1 MQNGQTAQKRQMR
14 MSEEK
19 DLKGQDENRETDA
32 GFESKGQEM
41 PGTAGQNER
50 TPGKRKGWR
59 KQTADPK
66 KAGEEKDTAASPG
79 GPLVRE
85 KARWRVIRF
94 MLYFLMMFML
104 IAGLSAKWVTDEW
117 GDLSLD
123 EVMFTIT
130 QPLKGTD
137 SGIIWGY
144 IGYCIVGPVVLL
156 AVLLAIYHLFLM
168 PKQPPK
174 GKKQKKDGKAIR
186 AAAELS
192 SEKEEVIRKDYAKKN
207 TKARRLI
214 RRFLLPAVT
223 VAAVVFGSIQIGR
236 IWNKLGIGQRI
247 ASMGEKS
254 TYIEDNYVDPAT
266 TTLTFPEK
274 KRNLIYIFL
283 ESMEMSYSDRDSG
296 GLFDESLIPEL
307 TELAKD
313 TNNIDFAGKDQSTK
327 LDGGNA
333 LKYSTWTMAGMWAA
347 TSGLPLKI
355 PIEINGVG
363 TNFMNTQDSFFPNLT
378 CLGDILS
385 KEGYT
390 MEMMFG
396 SDATF
401 GGRRLCFTEHGNFNF
416 DDWKLYT
423 TNGTLPSDYKV
434 WWGFEDTK
442 LFEYAKNKLTELGN
456 SGKPFDFTMLT
467 VDTHYPEGY
476 KDTGYEE
483 VFPDQY
489 KNVIHLSDKQV
500 AEFVKWIQQQDWYDN
515 TTVVISGDHPTMNKE
530 ICAGASYDYRR
541 KVYTCYLNSAVKPVR
556 DDYREFATI
565 DNFPTT
571 LAALGVKIDGDRLG
585 MGTNLFSDKDTLI
598 EKDGLD
604 YVNTE
609 LMKSS
614 DWMDE
619 QSNLKK
625 VTADIHYGEYDPE
638 TSTITYTIDNVTSD
652 KVEGFRASL
661 HMYGYTVN
669 GSDYVSWTDST
680 EIKPGV
686 FQIVIK
692 IPTEQAFDGRIKIQP
707 HCMIDG
713 VRGIHIDTHY
723 YHLKYDAGGGNA
735 ESYQCDKYG
744 AELKPDAWYKR
755 AFDWAKGLF
764 SKN

>member
-1 MQNGQTAQKRQMR
+1 

-19 DLKGQDENRETDA
+19 DLKGQEENRETEA
-32 GFESKGQEM
+32 GFESKGQEAS
-41 PGTAGQNER
+41 GTAGQNEQ
-50 TPGKRKGWR
+50 TAGKRKGWR
-59 KQTADPK
+59 KQTAGAK
-66 KAGEEKDTAASPG
+66 KAGAEKDTAALSG

-94 MLYFLMMFML
+94 LLYFLMMFMM

-192 SEKEEVIRKDYAKKN
+192 SEKEEAIRKDYAKKN

-363 TNFMNTQDSFFPNLT
+363 TNFMNTQDS
-378 CLGDILS
+378 
-385 KEGYT
+385 
-390 MEMMFG
+390 
-396 SDATF
+396 
-401 GGRRLCFTEHGNFNF
+401 
-416 DDWKLYT
+416 
-423 TNGTLPSDYKV
+423 
-434 WWGFEDTK
+434 
-442 LFEYAKNKLTELGN
+442 
-456 SGKPFDFTMLT
+456 
-467 VDTHYPEGY
+467 
-476 KDTGYEE
+476 
-483 VFPDQY
+483 Q
-489 KNVIHLSDKQV
+489 
-500 AEFVKWIQQQDWYDN
+500 
-515 TTVVISGDHPTMNKE
+515 
-530 ICAGASYDYRR
+530 
-541 KVYTCYLNSAVKPVR
+541 
-556 DDYREFATI
+556 
-565 DNFPTT
+565 
-571 LAALGVKIDGDRLG
+571 
-585 MGTNLFSDKDTLI
+585 
-598 EKDGLD
+598 
-604 YVNTE
+604 
-609 LMKSS
+609 
-614 DWMDE
+614 
-619 QSNLKK
+619 
-625 VTADIHYGEYDPE
+625 
-638 TSTITYTIDNVTSD
+638 TS
-652 KVEGFRASL
+652 
-661 HMYGYTVN
+661 
-669 GSDYVSWTDST
+669 
-680 EIKPGV
+680 
-686 FQIVIK
+686 
-692 IPTEQAFDGRIKIQP
+692 
-707 HCMIDG
+707 
-713 VRGIHIDTHY
+713 
-723 YHLKYDAGGGNA
+723 
-735 ESYQCDKYG
+735 
-744 AELKPDAWYKR
+744 
-755 AFDWAKGLF
+755 
-764 SKN
+764 